1 MELGFQHSYRSMSN
15 SINWKAKTKTL
26 ISYVTKNWKAQTT
39 SVFMPDLQ
47 NAIAC
52 CLVWPRGFQRVN
64 ILMETVENVP
74 VKLFS

>member
-1 MELGFQHSYRSMSN
+1 MELSFQHSYRSMSN
-15 SINWKAKTKTL
+15 SINCKTKTKTL
-26 ISYVTKNWKAQTT
+26 ISYIAKNWNPQT
-39 SVFMPDLQ
+39 SVFTADLQ

-52 CLVWPRGFQRVN
+52 CLVWPGGFQRVN

>member
-1 MELGFQHSYRSMSN
+1 MELSFQHSYRSMSN
-15 SINWKAKTKTL
+15 NINCKTKTKTL
-26 ISYVTKNWKAQTT
+26 ISYVTKNWNPQT